1 MPVEI
6 TERYMDPDDPDD
18 YLAQLAAGRAAPASP
33 ETSPWVEPDY
43 ASIPGDAEVPLNEE
57 ERRLVW
63 PGPAMIMPGDLLPD
77 GKPPGRSDVDNGE
90 RISGERP
97 RNNAEADAVW
107 WAYRRQQNALR
118 ARAGLP
124 RPVRGPNG
132 LEDAPETIEA
142 IKQLH
147 REERAR
153 RLQRQHGRAG

>member
-18 YLAQLAAGRAAPASP
+18 FLARGRSAPAAVPASL
-33 ETSPWVEPDY
+33 WVEPDF
-43 ASIPGDAEVPLNEE
+43 STCPTWPPTQEQEDAL
-57 ERRLVW
+57 LW
-63 PGPAMIMPGDLLPD
+63 PGPPMIMPAGLLPD
-77 GKPPGRSDVDNGE
+77 GTS
-90 RISGERP
+90 RP
-97 RNNAEADAVW
+97 RDSVETARRICGREIRPAAEAEAYFDA
-107 WAYRRQQNALR
+107 YERQQNALR

-132 LEDAPETIEA
+132 LEDAPATIEA

-153 RLQRQHGRAG
+153 RLQGSP